1 MQNLVSAGSAS
12 TPEKNAEIVRDFISE
27 VWNAGDATAAD
38 RYLTSDYIEHA
49 YDPKS
54 VAGLKAM
61 VALLA
66 TAFPDQRSDLEDCV
80 AQGDRVIVRIRLTGT
95 HNGTFR
101 TKEATGKKIDVR
113 AVRWFRMVDG
123 KIAEHWALVDT
134 LALFRQI
141 EMLPPAPGP
150 AKHQ

>member
-1 MQNLVSAGSAS
+1 MQSSVSAGSTP
-12 TPEKNAEIVRDFISE
+12 TPEKNAEIVRDFIIK
-27 VWNAGDATAAD
+27 VWNAGDTTAVD
-38 RYLTSDYIEHA
+38 RYLAPDYVEHA

-80 AQGDRVIVRIRLTGT
+80 AQGDRVMVRIRLTGT

-101 TKEATGKKIDVR
+101 TKDATGNKIDVR

-123 KIAEHWALVDT
+123 KIAEHWALLDT
-134 LALFRQI
+134 MALFRQI
-141 EMLPPAPGP
+141 EMLPPAPFP
-150 AKHQ
+150 AKPQ

>member
-1 MQNLVSAGSAS
+1 MESSAS
-12 TPEKNAEIVRDFISE
+12 SGSTCTPEKNAEIVRDFISE
-27 VWNAGDATAAD
+27 VWNAGDATAVD

-49 YDPKS
+49 YDPKG

-80 AQGDRVIVRIRLTGT
+80 AQGDRVMVRIRLTGT

-123 KIAEHWALVDT
+123 KIAEHWALLDT

-150 AKHQ
+150 ARHQ